1 MSEFS
6 QFLAD
11 CWRMF
16 TDVQVPILNISF
28 AQLWLGI
35 FVVGVSIVILRPLL
49 GIGFGAA
56 NNIFTGIAR
65 AGKRGYDNASS
76 KSRAAARE
84 RYNNSYEKYKSDH
97 DRLRSYA
104 KRYRKE
110 SR

>member
-1 MSEFS
+1 MNAFA

-11 CWRMF
+11 CWRLF

-56 NNIFTGIAR
+56 NNIFSGVAR
-65 AGKRGYDNASS
+65 AGKRGYDRSYT
-76 KSRAAARE
+76 KYRRDRE
-84 RYNNSYEKYKSDH
+84 RSDAYK
-97 DRLRSYA
+97 
-104 KRYRKE
+104 KRYKE
-110 SR
+110 THKE